1 MGGGGQAVGVAG
13 LSLRKNEELKSCR
26 TESRRLVVCRRGEV
40 EVLIEL
46 VPEFGFEIKIG
57 EDTTRRATL
66 ESIELADWLEKH
78 GVDDPK
84 ALIREARAALQEA
97 AAKARVACTAKER
110 APPVIECRV
119 DDDAFVF
126 KRYGGRWILKT
137 PTGRVKDL
145 GNVVTIDSLAPFAE
159 RFNFDAEALLRAFD
173 AELGKAKPQG
183 ASAWRRVKFHP
194 LQDYVPGLGPVL
206 GAVYIPE
213 GQDSPSLA
221 YLYVRDGRL
230 LYGDITM
237 PIRDE
242 DAAVIY
248 APKPL
253 EVEIDDLGLPY
264 LDEIAAAWRESF
276 TIRDLVKQV
285 ESFIAAHL
293 TVSEADLRYM
303 AVHVVAQ
310 YFRDVVVTFPALD
323 IAKSGYGGGGTTALK
338 ILLALSPRPSYTMQ
352 SSPAYIYRT
361 ADAKKATFGID
372 ENTAK
377 INEEVR
383 RAYAQ
388 LYIAAFDKNIAI
400 GKADE
405 GGKKLKTYRAASNL
419 IVVDPQGLFGDLAFV
434 RRAPEVVLTPDP
446 QRRENPDLDALLMDP
461 EVRALRARLY
471 TACLKYAD
479 QVKAEVE
486 GINKLPCPGTA
497 LQVFALHFAIARQA
511 GPEYVEA
518 VAKKMVDWYKAVE
531 VAQTEGDPTKRI
543 LKEVYKAVV
552 ELETFIRSVSADWP
566 TSPGW
571 GERDVPDPWDYDW
584 SGREG
589 DPVRFIALF
598 KKLRNW
604 IADQIGTVIKVDE
617 RVVKKEAV
625 QKRYWRAPDD
635 AETKELLMNPYA
647 FATLMRRHLQPF
659 IGELP
664 SREKFLK
671 VDSMEALK
679 AIKETINKALAVASD
694 LPRCLEA
701 LGVSLSAGLLQP
713 SADFLLASASS
724 SAVGGRGVEG
734 VDMGGRVGEVKA
746 DAEPTAAPLSTAA
759 PSATPSATAGGE
771 KPGGKEGGASAAVGE
786 EEKAR
791 EELEKFIKE
800 HLPAAGARRSG
811 VIERK
816 TKDEIL
822 REFKEILREYGE
834 LEEEPAQSAQ
844 EPKPAAE
851 QRRRG
856 VVDRKTKDEILK
868 IVDNTLKKYS
878 DVHYD

>member
-1 MGGGGQAVGVAG
+1 VI
-13 LSLRKNEELKSCR
+13 
-26 TESRRLVVCRRGEV
+26 
-40 EVLIEL
+40 IEL

-97 AAKARVACTAKER
+97 AAKARVACTTKER
-110 APPVIECRV
+110 APPIIECRV
-119 DDDAFVF
+119 DDDVFVF

-137 PTGRVKDL
+137 PTGRAKDL
-145 GNVVTIDSLAPFAE
+145 GNVVTIDTLTPFAE
-159 RFNFDAEALLRAFD
+159 RFNFDAETLLRAFD

-183 ASAWRRVKFHP
+183 ASAWRRVFFHS
-194 LQDYVPGLGPVL
+194 LQDCVPGLGPVL

-213 GQDSPSLA
+213 GQDKPSLA
-221 YLYVRDGRL
+221 YLYVKDGKL

-253 EVEIDDLGLPY
+253 EVEIDDPGLPY
-264 LDEIAAAWRESF
+264 LDEVAAAWRESY

-285 ESFIAAHL
+285 ESFMAPRL

-303 AVHVVAQ
+303 AVHVAAQ
-310 YFRDVVVTFPALD
+310 YFRDVVVTFPALN

-338 ILLALSPRPSYTMQ
+338 ILLALSPRPSYTME
-352 SSPAYIYRT
+352 SSPAYIYRV
-361 ADAKKATFGID
+361 ADAKKATLGID

-388 LYIAAFDKNIAI
+388 LYIAAFDKNIGI
-400 GKADE
+400 GRADE
-405 GGKKLKTYRAASNL
+405 GGKKLRVYRTNCNL

-446 QRRENPDLDALLMDP
+446 RRRENPDLDALLMDS

-471 TACLKYAD
+471 AAFLKYAD
-479 QVKAEVE
+479 AVKEEVE
-486 GINKLPCPGTA
+486 RIYKELPCPGTA
-497 LQVFALHFAIARQA
+497 LQAFALHLAIARLA

-518 VAKKMVDWYKAVE
+518 VAKKMADWHQAVE

-543 LKEVYKAVV
+543 LKEIYKAVV
-552 ELETFIRSVSADWP
+552 ELETFVKSVSGAWP
-566 TSPGW
+566 TSPSW

-589 DPVRFIALF
+589 DPVRFFALF

-604 IADQIGTVIKVDE
+604 VADQIGVVVKVDE
-617 RVVKKEAV
+617 RVSKKEAA

-635 AETKELLMNPYA
+635 AETKELITNPFA
-647 FATLMRRHLQPF
+647 FSSLMRRYLQSF
-659 IGELP
+659 IDELP
-664 SREKFLK
+664 SREKILK
-671 VDSMEALK
+671 IDSMEALK
-679 AIKETINKALAVASD
+679 AIKETINKALAVASG
-694 LPRCLEA
+694 LAPCLEA
-701 LGVSLSAGLLQP
+701 LGVRL
-713 SADFLLASASS
+713 SADFLQSSARFLQFSATS
-724 SAVGGRGVEG
+724 SAVGGRSVEG
-734 VDMGGRVGEVKA
+734 VDMGGRVGEVKTG
-746 DAEPTAAPLSTAA
+746 AEPVAVLSTAA
-759 PSATPSATAGGE
+759 PSATASATAGGE
-771 KPGGKEGGASAAVGE
+771 KPGGKEGGASAPAVDEEE

-791 EELEKFIKE
+791 EELEMFIRH
-800 HLPAAGARRSG
+800 HLPEGH
-811 VIERK
+811 V
-816 TKDEIL
+816 
-822 REFKEILREYGE
+822 
-834 LEEEPAQSAQ
+834 
-844 EPKPAAE
+844 
-851 QRRRG
+851 
-856 VVDRKTKDEILK
+856 
-868 IVDNTLKKYS
+868 
-878 DVHYD
+878 

>member
-1 MGGGGQAVGVAG
+1 MGGGKQATGAVS
-13 LSLRKNEELKSCR
+13 LSPRKNEELKSCHA
-26 TESRRLVVCRRGEV
+26 ESRRLVVCHRGET
-40 EVLIEL
+40 EVIIEL

-84 ALIREARAALQEA
+84 ELIREARATLQEA
-97 AAKARVACTAKER
+97 AAKARVACTTKER
-110 APPVIECRV
+110 APPVVECRV
-119 DDDAFVF
+119 NNDVFVF

-159 RFNFDAEALLRAFD
+159 RFNFDAEALLRVFD

-183 ASAWRRVKFHP
+183 ASAWRRVSFHP

-213 GQDSPSLA
+213 GQDTPSLA
-221 YLYVRDGRL
+221 YLYVKDGRL
-230 LYGDITM
+230 LYGDVTM

-253 EVEIDDLGLPY
+253 GVEIDDPGLPY
-264 LDEIAAAWRESF
+264 LDEIAAAWREDY
-276 TIRDLVKQV
+276 TIRGLVKQA
-285 ESFIAAHL
+285 ESFVAPRL

-338 ILLALSPRPSYTMQ
+338 ILLALSPRPSYTME
-352 SSPAYIYRT
+352 SSPAYIYRA
-361 ADAKKATFGID
+361 ADTKKATLGID

-377 INEEVR
+377 ISEEVR
-383 RAYAQ
+383 KAYAQ
-388 LYIAAFDKNIAI
+388 LYIAAFDKNIGI

-405 GGKKLKTYRAASNL
+405 GGKKLRVYRTHCTL

-446 QRRENPDLDALLMDP
+446 RRRENPDLDALLMDP

-471 TACLKYAD
+471 AAFLKYAD

-486 GINKLPCPGTA
+486 RIYAELPCPGTA
-497 LQVFALHFAIARQA
+497 LQVFTLHLAVARQA

-518 VAKKMVDWYKAVE
+518 VAKKMMEWHRAVE

-552 ELETFIRSVSADWP
+552 GLESFIKSVSADWP
-566 TSPGW
+566 TSPNW
-571 GERDVPDPWDYDW
+571 GGLDVPDPWDYEW

-589 DPVRFIALF
+589 DPVTFFTLF
-598 KKLRNW
+598 KNLRNW
-604 IADQIGTVIKVDE
+604 IADQIGVVIKVDE
-617 RVVKKEAV
+617 RVVKKEAT

-635 AETKELLMNPYA
+635 DETKALLTNPYA
-647 FATLMRRHLQPF
+647 FVSLMRRHLQPF
-659 IGELP
+659 IYELP
-664 SREKFLK
+664 NREKALK
-671 VDSMEALK
+671 IDSMEALK
-679 AIKETINKALAVASD
+679 AIKETIDKALAVASG
-694 LPRCLEA
+694 LSPCLEA
-701 LGVSLSAGLLQP
+701 LRVRRVAEQLHPSAGVMQ
-713 SADFLLASASS
+713 ATASS
-724 SAVGGRGVEG
+724 SAVGGRSVEG
-734 VDMGGRVGEVKA
+734 VDMGGRVREVKA
-746 DAEPTAAPLSTAA
+746 DTEPTAAPLSTAA
-759 PSATPSATAGGE
+759 PSATPYASAGGE
-771 KPGGKEGGASAAVGE
+771 KPGDKEEGVSAVDE
-786 EEKAR
+786 EVVKKV
-791 EELEKFIKE
+791 LEKFIRE
-800 HLPAAGARRSG
+800 HLPEGH
-811 VIERK
+811 V
-816 TKDEIL
+816 
-822 REFKEILREYGE
+822 
-834 LEEEPAQSAQ
+834 
-844 EPKPAAE
+844 
-851 QRRRG
+851 
-856 VVDRKTKDEILK
+856 
-868 IVDNTLKKYS
+868 
-878 DVHYD
+878 

>member
-1 MGGGGQAVGVAG
+1 
-13 LSLRKNEELKSCR
+13 
-26 TESRRLVVCRRGEV
+26 VCREGETEMAV
-40 EVLIEL
+40 EL
-46 VPEFGFEIKIG
+46 VPEFGFEIRIG
-57 EDTTRRATL
+57 DTVTRRATL
-66 ESIELADWLEKH
+66 ESIELADWLEKY
-78 GVDDPK
+78 GVNDPK
-84 ALIREARAALQEA
+84 ALIKAARAVLQVA
-97 AAKARVACTAKER
+97 AAKARVACTTEER

-119 DDDAFVF
+119 DDDVFVF
-126 KRYGGRWILKT
+126 RRYGGRWILKT

-173 AELGKAKPQG
+173 AELGKAKPQS
-183 ASAWRRVKFHP
+183 ASAWRRVFFHP

-213 GQDSPSLA
+213 GQDSLSLA

-253 EVEIDDLGLPY
+253 GVEIDDPGLPY
-264 LDEIAAAWRESF
+264 LDEIAAAWRESY

-285 ESFIAAHL
+285 ESFIEPRL

-303 AVHVVAQ
+303 VVHVVAQ

-338 ILLALSPRPSYTMQ
+338 VLLALSPRPSYTME
-352 SSPAYIYRT
+352 SSPAYIYRA
-361 ADAKKATFGID
+361 ADAKKVTLGID

-383 RAYAQ
+383 KAYAQ
-388 LYIAAFDKNIAI
+388 LYIAAFDKNIGI

-405 GGKKLKTYRAASNL
+405 GGKKLKVYRPHCNL

-434 RRAPEVVLTPDP
+434 RRAPEVVLMPDP
-446 QRRENPDLDALLMDP
+446 RRRENPDLDALLMDP

-471 TACLKYAD
+471 TAFLKYAD
-479 QVKAEVE
+479 QIKAEVE
-486 GINKLPCPGTA
+486 RIYKLPCPGTA
-497 LQVFALHFAIARQA
+497 LQVFALHLVIARQA
-511 GPEYVEA
+511 GSEYVEA
-518 VAKKMVDWYKAVE
+518 VAKNMLDWYRAVE

-543 LKEVYKAVV
+543 LKEIYKAVV
-552 ELETFIRSVSADWP
+552 ELEVFVKSVSADWP
-566 TSPGW
+566 TSPNW

-604 IADQIGTVIKVDE
+604 IADQIGTVVKIDE
-617 RVVKKEAV
+617 RVAKKEAV

-635 AETKELLMNPYA
+635 AETKELLTNPHT
-647 FATLMRRHLQPF
+647 FATLMRRYFKPF

-664 SREKFLK
+664 SREKILR
-671 VDSMEALK
+671 VDSMESLK
-679 AIKETINKALAVASD
+679 AIKEKIDKALAIASG

-713 SADFLLASASS
+713 SADLLQPSADLLQPSATSS
-724 SAVGGRGVEG
+724 SDGGRSVEG

-746 DAEPTAAPLSTAA
+746 GAEPTTAPLSTAA

-771 KPGGKEGGASAAVGE
+771 KPGGKEGGTSAAVDE

-791 EELEKFIKE
+791 EELEMFIRE
-800 HLPAAGARRSG
+800 HLPEGH
-811 VIERK
+811 V
-816 TKDEIL
+816 
-822 REFKEILREYGE
+822 
-834 LEEEPAQSAQ
+834 
-844 EPKPAAE
+844 
-851 QRRRG
+851 
-856 VVDRKTKDEILK
+856 
-868 IVDNTLKKYS
+868 
-878 DVHYD
+878 

>member
-1 MGGGGQAVGVAG
+1 MGGGRRATGAAS
-13 LSLRKNEELKSCR
+13 LSPRKNEELKSCHAK
-26 TESRRLVVCRRGEV
+26 SRRLVVCRGGEA
-40 EVLIEL
+40 EVVIEL

-97 AAKARVACTAKER
+97 AAKAKAACTARER

-119 DDDAFVF
+119 DDDVFVF

-183 ASAWRRVKFHP
+183 ASAWRRVSFHP

-213 GQDSPSLA
+213 GQDAPSLA
-221 YLYVRDGRL
+221 YLYVRDGKL
-230 LYGDITM
+230 LHGDITM

-253 EVEIDDLGLPY
+253 GVEIDDPGLPY
-264 LDEIAAAWRESF
+264 LDEIAAAWRENY
-276 TIRDLVKQV
+276 TIGDLVRQV
-285 ESFIAAHL
+285 ESFIAARL

-338 ILLALSPRPSYTMQ
+338 VLLALSPRPSYTME
-352 SSPAYIYRT
+352 SSPAYIYRV
-361 ADAKKATFGID
+361 ADAKKATLGID

-377 INEEVR
+377 ISEEVR
-383 RAYAQ
+383 KAYAQ
-388 LYIAAFDKNIAI
+388 LYIAAFDKNIGI

-405 GGKKLKTYRAASNL
+405 GGKKLKEYRPHCNL

-434 RRAPEVVLTPDP
+434 RRAPEVVLMPDP
-446 QRRENPDLDALLMDP
+446 RRKENPDLDALLMDP
-461 EVRALRARLY
+461 EVRQLRAKLY
-471 TACLKYAD
+471 TAFLKYAD

-486 GINKLPCPGTA
+486 RIYGLKCSGTA
-497 LQVFALHFAIARQA
+497 LQAFALHLAVAKMA

-518 VAKKMVDWYKAVE
+518 VAKKIVDWYKAVE

-543 LKEVYKAVV
+543 LKEIYKAVV
-552 ELETFIRSVSADWP
+552 ALETFVKSVSVGDAWP
-566 TSPGW
+566 TSPSW

-589 DPVRFIALF
+589 DAVVFIALF
-598 KKLRNW
+598 KELRNW
-604 IADQIGTVIKVDE
+604 IADQIGTVVKIDE
-617 RVVKKEAV
+617 QVVKKERV
-625 QKRYWRAPDD
+625 HKRYWRAPDD
-635 AETKELLMNPYA
+635 AETRELLANPYA
-647 FATLMRRHLQPF
+647 FAALMRRHLRPF
-659 IGELP
+659 MIELP
-664 SREKFLK
+664 SREKALK
-671 VDSMEALK
+671 IDSMEALK
-679 AIKETINKALAVASD
+679 TIKETINKALAVASD
-694 LPRCLEA
+694 MEPCLEA
-701 LGVSLSAGLLQP
+701 LGVRL
-713 SADFLLASASS
+713 SADFLQFSAHFLQFSATS
-724 SAVGGRGVEG
+724 SADSGRSVEG
-734 VDMGGRVGEVKA
+734 VDMGGRVGEVKTS
-746 DAEPTAAPLSTAA
+746 AEPVAALSTAA

-771 KPGGKEGGASAAVGE
+771 KNGGKEGGASAAVGE

-791 EELEKFIKE
+791 EELERFIEE
-800 HLPAAGARRSG
+800 HRPKGPATGAEKQG
-811 VIERK
+811 
-816 TKDEIL
+816 
-822 REFKEILREYGE
+822 
-834 LEEEPAQSAQ
+834 A
-844 EPKPAAE
+844 
-851 QRRRG
+851 RRG
-856 VVDRKTKDEILK
+856 VVEKKSKDEVLK
-868 IVDNTLKKYS
+868 MIRDLLKEYGES
-878 DVHYD
+878 

>member
-1 MGGGGQAVGVAG
+1 MVGGWRTVEAAN
-13 LSLRKNEELKSCR
+13 LSSRKNEEFKLCR
-26 TESRRLVVCRRGEV
+26 AKSRRLVVCHGGEA
-40 EVLIEL
+40 EVIIEL

-84 ALIREARAALQEA
+84 ELIREARAAFQEA
-97 AAKARVACTAKER
+97 AAKARVACTTKER
-110 APPVIECRV
+110 APPIIECRV
-119 DDDAFVF
+119 DDDVFVF

-137 PTGRVKDL
+137 PTGRAKEL
-145 GNVVTIDSLAPFAE
+145 GNVVAIDSLAPFAE
-159 RFNFDAEALLRAFD
+159 RFNFDVEALLRAFD

-183 ASAWRRVKFHP
+183 ASAWRRVFFHP
-194 LQDYVPGLGPVL
+194 LQGCVPGLGPVL

-213 GQDSPSLA
+213 GQDKPSLA
-221 YLYVRDGRL
+221 YLYVKDGRL

-253 EVEIDDLGLPY
+253 EVEIDDPGLPY
-264 LDEIAAAWRESF
+264 LDEVAAAWHESY

-285 ESFIAAHL
+285 ESFIAARL

-310 YFRDVVVTFPALD
+310 YFRDVTVTFPALD

-361 ADAKKATFGID
+361 ADAKKATLGID

-388 LYIAAFDKNIAI
+388 LYIAAFDKNIGI

-405 GGKKLKTYRAASNL
+405 GGKKLRVYRTHCNL

-471 TACLKYAD
+471 TAFLKYAD

-486 GINKLPCPGTA
+486 RIYKLRCPGTA
-497 LQVFALHFAIARQA
+497 LQVFALHLAIARQA

-518 VAKKMVDWYKAVE
+518 VAKKMLDWYKAVE

-543 LKEVYKAVV
+543 LGEIYKAVV

-566 TSPGW
+566 TSPSW
-571 GERDVPDPWDYDW
+571 DERDVPDPWDYDW

-589 DPVRFIALF
+589 DPVKFIVPF

-604 IADQIGTVIKVDE
+604 IADQVGTVVKIDE

-635 AETKELLMNPYA
+635 AETKELLTNPHA

-671 VDSMEALK
+671 VDSMETLK
-679 AIKETINKALAVASD
+679 AIKEAIDKPLAVASG

-713 SADFLLASASS
+713 SATLSASLLQP
-724 SAVGGRGVEG
+724 SATASPLSGRGVEE
-734 VDMGGRVGEVKA
+734 VDMGGSVGEVKTGVELVA
-746 DAEPTAAPLSTAA
+746 TLSTVA
-759 PSATPSATAGGE
+759 PSATASATAGGE
-771 KPGGKEGGASAAVGE
+771 KPGGKEGGASAPATDKE
-786 EEKAR
+786 EERAR
-791 EELEKFIKE
+791 EELERFIEE
-800 HLPAAGARRSG
+800 H
-811 VIERK
+811 K
-816 TKDEIL
+816 T
-822 REFKEILREYGE
+822 
-834 LEEEPAQSAQ
+834 
-844 EPKPAAE
+844 
-851 QRRRG
+851 
-856 VVDRKTKDEILK
+856 
-868 IVDNTLKKYS
+868 
-878 DVHYD
+878 